1 MLQRKVKGT
10 RRHLVAAMGTVATV
24 VLATCGVGVVTATS
38 AGAASSSS
46 SGPIVVGG
54 VDAGFNFPGTAT
66 GFQARIARFNKAGG
80 IDGRKIKFLGVTDD
94 QDSPSSEQTDL
105 QQLILDD
112 HVFAVAP
119 FADDIFATPSILSQN
134 GTPMIGYGVSQAWCN
149 NKWTISIIGC
159 QQSTAGYETTSSIR
173 QIIKA
178 SGKPAKDLKVAMEGY
193 DSPPAV
199 FVSKTLAEV
208 WQKLGAKVV
217 FNQNQVPLTG
227 ATNQTPFVQGMMS
240 SGANIAFE
248 VTGSAA
254 AISLSAALKS
264 AGYNGLVYNGA
275 SYVPSELKSQ
285 PSVAQA
291 LNGVYVT
298 TLLPSGYDNTPAI
311 KQEIKDLKAI
321 GQPADIEIG
330 TSIGYWSAD
339 LLIQLL
345 QATKARGAAL
355 TPANLAQT
363 ISKGVTVKPSM
374 TGGNGPLSWPT
385 VANQPMPCTST
396 VVGAGTTYKLSQKFT
411 CYPNTKVAL
420 PASS

>member
-1 MLQRKVKGT
+1 MLQRKNRGT
-10 RRHLVAAMGTVATV
+10 RRRLVAALGTATAVA
-24 VLATCGVGVVTATS
+24 LATCGVDVAATAP
-38 AGAASSSS
+38 AGAASNSS

-54 VDAGFNFPGTAT
+54 IYASFNFPGMQA
-66 GFQARIARFNKAGG
+66 GFQARVNRFNKAGG
-80 IDGRKIKFLGVTDD
+80 IDGRKIQFIGVTDD
-94 QDSPSSEQTDL
+94 QDSPSSEQTAL
-105 QQLILDD
+105 QQLIQNK

-119 FADDIFATPSILSQN
+119 FADDVLASTSIFSENQTPV
-134 GTPMIGYGVSQAWCN
+134 IGYGVSQAWCN
-149 NKWTISIIGC
+149 NKWTISVVGC
-159 QQSTAGYETTSSIR
+159 QQSTAGWETTSSIR

-178 SGKPAKDLKVAMEGY
+178 SGKPAKDLRVAMEGY

-227 ATNQTPFVQGMMS
+227 TTNQQPFVQGMMAS
-240 SGANIAFE
+240 NPNIAFE

-264 AGYNGLVYNGA
+264 GGYKGLIYNGA

-298 TLLPSGYDNTPAI
+298 TLLPSGYDGTPAI
-311 KQEIKDLKAI
+311 KQEVKDLKAI
-321 GQPADIEIG
+321 GKPADIEIG

-363 ISKGVTVKPSM
+363 VAKGVTVKPSM
-374 TGGNGPLSWPT
+374 TGGNGPLAWPKM
-385 VANQPMPCTST
+385 ANQPQPCTST
-396 VVGAGTTYKLSQKFT
+396 VRGAGTTYKLSQKFT

-420 PASS
+420 PSSS